1 MIQENVTRESNRR
14 ENMRNCLRIFSACT
28 SVVLGLGV
36 IGATFTY
43 MLHSFETKNFVTA
56 IVVTL
61 TVVMVFVWFM
71 VEIYYSRTPY
81 EERPCACLRLPVT
94 SQTPIRDP
102 LIYNAEDACGNGDTE
117 TAEM

>member
-1 MIQENVTRESNRR
+1 MFQENVSRESIRR
-14 ENMRNCLRIFSACT
+14 ENTRNCLRIFSACI
-28 SVVLGLGV
+28 SMVLGLGM

-43 MLHSFETKNFVTA
+43 MLHSYETKNFVTA

-61 TVVMVFVWFM
+61 SVVVIFVWFM
-71 VEIYYSRTPY
+71 MEIYYSRTPC
-81 EERPCACLRLPVT
+81 EERPCMCLRLPVT

-102 LIYNAEDACGNGDTE
+102 LIYNAEDACGDGDAE

>member
-1 MIQENVTRESNRR
+1 M
-14 ENMRNCLRIFSACT
+14 
-28 SVVLGLGV
+28 SVVLGLGM

-43 MLHSFETKNFVTA
+43 MLHSYETKNFVTA

-61 TVVMVFVWFM
+61 SVVVIFVWFM
-71 VEIYYSRTPY
+71 MEIYYSRTPC
-81 EERPCACLRLPVT
+81 EERPCMCLRLPVT

-102 LIYNAEDACGNGDTE
+102 LIYNAEDACSDGDTE